1 MWRSRLK
8 YVFILCGLI
17 SLAGI
22 GHSVWV
28 NRAETNEAFGP
39 VVGRLVDTSK
49 QIVTEAKT
57 IYESK
62 KSEMETPS
70 ELARPTAD
78 LNQGVTNT
86 PVVSE
91 INWRAMLTIE
101 QGLDQGGFA
110 PYVLDRYVVNE
121 QTGGKSIFVVL
132 KQPLPGSQI
141 ESAQKVAQKWFCER
155 MNSLGI
161 APQDRPVVVLELQSN
176 FGEVLDSAQF
186 SVMNC

>member
-1 MWRSRLK
+1 MK

-28 NRAETNEAFGP
+28 NRAETNEAFAP

-62 KSEMETPS
+62 KREMETPS
-70 ELARPTAD
+70 ESARPTAD
-78 LNQGVTNT
+78 VNPGMSNTPAVSGIDWRAFLYMEQGV
-86 PVVSE
+86 
-91 INWRAMLTIE
+91 
-101 QGLDQGGFA
+101 DQGGFA

-121 QTGGKSIFVVL
+121 QTGGKGIFVVL
-132 KQPLPGSQI
+132 KQPLPGPQMVP
-141 ESAQKVAQKWFCER
+141 AQKVAQKWFCER

-161 APQDRPVVVLELQSN
+161 APQDRPVVALELQSN
-176 FGEVLDSAQF
+176 FGEVLDSAQV
-186 SVMNC
+186 SVMSC